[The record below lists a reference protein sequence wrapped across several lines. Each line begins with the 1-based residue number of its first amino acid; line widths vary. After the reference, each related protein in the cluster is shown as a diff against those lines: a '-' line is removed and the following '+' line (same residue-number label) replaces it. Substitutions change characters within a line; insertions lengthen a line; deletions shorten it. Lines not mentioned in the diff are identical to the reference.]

1 MLRKTNQPEAEKE
14 LFNANKEKL
23 MKSQQIEHVKS
34 AETKF
39 NERIRF
45 IKRSSMSA
53 DLKREKINQINIQ
66 RERVAQ
72 LVAPGFNR
80 LPGTF
85 IDPSLGFTFSVGVN
99 YR

>member
-1 MLRKTNQPEAEKE
+1 
-14 LFNANKEKL
+14 
-23 MKSQQIEHVKS
+23 
-34 AETKF
+34 
-39 NERIRF
+39 
-45 IKRSSMSA
+45 MSA
-53 DLKREKINQINIQ
+53 DVKREKINQINIQ